1 MRESLR
7 QWILWQ
13 GFLTAFFVIILG
25 VLRGYGRRAFFSYW
39 MKGWAVF
46 GAWLGACWLSLD
58 AGLPPA
64 WKWSLTF
71 VSLSLSYLEICLLY
85 LGAFSLYSGKNI
97 RAHTQRGWT
106 AGLLGFAGAVFV
118 AAFALH
124 DYPAASFALR
134 AVPRSAALAAV
145 YLYSALAL
153 RQPSEF
159 AGSRGARLTQW
170 GCFAYGLTN
179 LIEAVETFAAG
190 VLGTLSTAFQ
200 ALFELDAACEL
211 AVVTGMVL
219 LLFEESRQFHQRLEV
234 YQSIVPT
241 CSGCG
246 AVRDD
251 AGVEHGEGEWMP
263 LHDFVGRY
271 SAARFSHG
279 YCPRCLEVQM
289 ASARDTRSRSAA

>member
-13 GFLTAFFVIILG
+13 AFLTIFFVVILG
-25 VLRGYGRRAFFSYW
+25 VLRSYGKRAFFSYW

-46 GAWLGACWLSLD
+46 GMWLGACWLSLE
-58 AGLPPA
+58 AGLPPV
-64 WKWSLTF
+64 WKWSLIF
-71 VSLSLSYLEICLLY
+71 VSLSLSYLEVCLLS
-85 LGAFSLYSGKNI
+85 LGAFSLYPGRSISARI
-97 RAHTQRGWT
+97 RRGWT
-106 AGLLGFAGAVFV
+106 AGLLGFAMAVFGV
-118 AAFALH
+118 AFALH

-153 RQPSEF
+153 HRSEEF

-170 GCFAYGLTN
+170 GCFAYGLTS
-179 LIEAVETFAAG
+179 LIEAIETFAVGA
-190 VLGTLSTAFQ
+190 LGTVSTAFQ

-211 AVVTGMVL
+211 LVVAGMVL
-219 LLFEESRQFHQRLEV
+219 LLFEESRQFHQRLEL
-234 YQSIVPT
+234 YESIVPT
-241 CSGCG
+241 CSSCG

-251 AGVEHGEGEWMP
+251 AGHPPGQGEWMP
-263 LHDFVGRY
+263 LHDFVERY

-279 YCPRCLEVQM
+279 YCPRCLEVQL
-289 ASARDTRSRSAA
+289 ACAREAQARKAA

>member
-13 GFLTAFFVIILG
+13 AFLTLFFLVILG

-46 GAWLGACWLSLD
+46 GAWLGACWLALD
-58 AGLPPA
+58 AGLPPV

-71 VSLSLSYLEICLLY
+71 VSLSLSYLEVCLLY
-85 LGAFSLYSGKNI
+85 LGAFSLHPG
-97 RAHTQRGWT
+97 RALSRRMRVGWA
-106 AGLLGFAGAVFV
+106 AGLLGFAAVLFVAVF
-118 AAFALH
+118 ALRE
-124 DYPAASFALR
+124 YPAASFALR
-134 AVPRSAALAAV
+134 SVPRSAALAAV
-145 YLYSALAL
+145 YFYSAQASG
-153 RQPSEF
+153 RAPEF
-159 AGSRGARLTQW
+159 AGSRGARLTRW
-170 GCFAYGLTN
+170 GCLAYGVTKV
-179 LIEAVETFAAG
+179 IEAIEAFAAG
-190 VLGTLSTAFQ
+190 VLGTVSAAFQ

-211 AVVTGMVL
+211 TVVAGMVL
-219 LLFEESRQFHQRLEV
+219 LLFEESRQFHQRLEI

-241 CSGCG
+241 CSSCG

-263 LHDFVGRY
+263 LHDFVARY

-279 YCPRCLEVQM
+279 YCPRCLEVEM
-289 ASARDTRSRSAA
+289 ARARDTRSQSAA